1 MNDSIAARYK
11 KGQKVTIVPAKEQPL
26 SPRDADIEPY
36 IGQTG
41 EITDYYWIRPGT
53 GTRAFYLYIVRIGT
67 SEKEVVVHEDE
78 IEAHI
83 E

>member
-1 MNDSIAARYK
+1 MTARYR
-11 KGQKVTIVPAKEQPL
+11 KGQKVTIVPHKDQPV

-41 EITDYYWIRPGT
+41 KIIDYYWIRPDT
-53 GTRAFYLYIVRIGT
+53 GTKFFYIYTVRIGGT
-67 SEKEVVVHEDE
+67 SNKEVVVHEDE

>member
-1 MNDSIAARYK
+1 MNNSMAARYK
-11 KGQKVTIVPAKEQPL
+11 KGQKVTIVPAKDQTL

-41 EITDYYWIRPGT
+41 VITDYYWIHPSAS
-53 GTRAFYLYIVRIGT
+53 TRAFYIYVVRIGT
-67 SEKEVVVHEDE
+67 GKKEVVVHEDE

>member
-1 MNDSIAARYK
+1 MNNSMVARYK
-11 KGQKVTIVPAKEQPL
+11 KGQKVTIVPAKDQPL

-41 EITDYYWIRPGT
+41 EVIDYYWIRPST
-53 GTRAFYLYIVRIGT
+53 GTKTLYLYIVRIGT
-67 SEKEVVVHEDE
+67 DKKEVVVHEDE

>member
-1 MNDSIAARYK
+1 MSARYV
-11 KGQKVTIVPAKEQPL
+11 KGQKVTIVPPRDQPS

-41 EITDYYWIRPGT
+41 EIIDYYWIRPDT
-53 GTRAFYLYIVRIGT
+53 GDRIFYIYTVRIGGT
-67 SEKEVVVHEDE
+67 SKKEIVVHEDE

>member
-1 MNDSIAARYK
+1 MSNSIIARYK
-11 KGQKVTIVPAKEQPL
+11 KGQKVTIVPTKDQSL

-41 EITDYYWIRPGT
+41 EIIDYYWIHPNT
-53 GTRAFYLYIVRIGT
+53 STRTLYIYIVRIGT
-67 SEKEVVVHEDE
+67 GKKEVVVHEDE
-78 IEAHI
+78 IETHI

>member
-1 MNDSIAARYK
+1 MTAIYK
-11 KGQKVTIVPAKEQPL
+11 KGQKVTIVPAKGQPL

-41 EITDYYWIRPGT
+41 EVIDYYWIRPDAGT
-53 GTRAFYLYIVRIGT
+53 KFFYLYVVRIG
-67 SEKEVVVHEDE
+67 SGKKEVVVHEDE